1 MEKNV
6 RYGFSPCH
14 KSMQLAQLITAL
26 HSKEVKGTTLLDVK
40 HLSHNSKAVGNDGL
54 FVALKG
60 SRSNGH
66 TYVAEAIASGARAV
80 IVEEDT
86 EVGAGV
92 TVIRVPDTRVALALL
107 ADCFYGH
114 PSQKLTVIGVTGT
127 NGKTT
132 TTYLIESIL
141 KEAGY
146 RPGVIGT
153 VDYRFAEEH
162 RPAPNTT
169 PNPLDLQAI
178 ISEMA
183 EARVTHLVIEV
194 SSHALE
200 QHRVEAIDFDVAVF
214 TNLSAEHLDYHGTM
228 EDYARAKELLFSYY
242 LPRSRKEK
250 TCALINYDDAIGKAL
265 CTVTRAPMLRY
276 GIKEGIEI
284 RLKEMTLRH
293 DGSSLLVATP
303 QGEIELHAALIGSF
317 NCANIL
323 AALGVALTQQIPL
336 ATIRR
341 GIAGVQ
347 HIPGRLERV
356 PNSDGLTILIDY
368 AHTSDALVQV
378 LSTLRALKPKR
389 LITVFGCGGDRD
401 TSKRGPMG
409 NEATRRSDITIITS
423 DNPRTED
430 PLGIIQQIEAGI
442 DKAAIAT
449 LRQLELTGT
458 EHNHPG
464 YAIIPDRR
472 EAIRAA
478 LALTKPGDIL
488 LIAGK
493 GHEDYQIIGNQK
505 YHFSDREEVASALSR
520 RS

>member
-1 MEKNV
+1 
-6 RYGFSPCH
+6 
-14 KSMQLAQLITAL
+14 MQLAQLITAL
-26 HSKEVKGTTLLDVK
+26 HSKKVKGTTLINIK
-40 HLSHNSKAVGNDGL
+40 HLSHNSKSAGQDGL

-60 SRSNGH
+60 SHSNGH
-66 TYVAEAIASGARAV
+66 DFVAEAIASGARAV

-86 EVGAGV
+86 EAGAGV
-92 TVIRVPDTRVALALL
+92 TVIKVPDTRIALALV
-107 ADCFYGH
+107 ADCFYEH
-114 PSQKLTVIGVTGT
+114 PSEQLTVIGVTGT

-153 VDYRFAEEH
+153 VEYRFGEHH

-178 ISEMA
+178 IREMV
-183 EARVTHLVIEV
+183 EAHVTHLIIEV

-200 QHRVEAIDFDVAVF
+200 QHRVEALNFDVAVF

-228 EDYARAKELLFSYY
+228 ENYARAKELLFSYY
-242 LPRSRKEK
+242 LNQSRKEK
-250 TCALINYDDAIGKAL
+250 TYALINYDDALGKSL
-265 CTVTRAPMLRY
+265 CTITHAQLLRY

-284 RLKEMTLRH
+284 RMKGMTLNH
-293 DGSSLLVATP
+293 DGLSLQVITP
-303 QGEIELHAALIGSF
+303 QGEIELHSALIGSF
-317 NCANIL
+317 NSANIL
-323 AALGVALTQQIPL
+323 AALGVALTQHIPL
-336 ATIRR
+336 ATIKR
-341 GIAGVQ
+341 GIASLQ

-356 PNSDGLTILIDY
+356 PNSKGLTILIDY

-378 LSTLRALKPKR
+378 LNTLRDLKPKR

-401 TSKRGPMG
+401 TTKRGPMG
-409 NEATRRSDITIITS
+409 KEATRRSDIAIITS

-430 PLGIIQQIEAGI
+430 PLDIIKQIEAGI

-449 LRQLELTGT
+449 LRQLELAGT

-478 LALTKPGDIL
+478 VSLTKPGDIL

-505 YHFSDREEVASALSR
+505 YHFSDREEVSGALSR
-520 RS
+520 LS